1 MRKHIKRFVSLLTA
15 VIMLLSMSMTIF
27 AKDVEKLEEGEVDL
41 PELECYYTWEYYDN
55 DLLLIKPRT
64 SNIFLNDAHFTDSY
78 YLKYTENTE
87 IIIDLSY
94 LYNISYINL
103 NGSGCPSGEI
113 VFTGSNVENIKAMD
127 ITFFSDLNSIKLK
140 RGLDLDR
147 LTILDCGLSS
157 TDIFQGG
164 SISTLSIGFCENLVN
179 VVVPDKISD
188 FYINDCYN
196 VETITIPDT
205 LKGLSMGSLGES
217 FDEFVIPET
226 LEYCYLFNL
235 NLTEIYV
242 PNTLEDFRINSSA
255 SLINAFIED
264 GSTSIHTQ
272 MFADCPG
279 LEYVGV
285 PDSVITIEYGAFYH
299 CWNLSDIYLPES
311 VDTIS
316 AAAFKQCGLL
326 YIDIP
331 DGVTSIEYKTFVE
344 CTNLYEVVI
353 PDSVTKI
360 DDSAFEYCDNLTDIF
375 YYGSRSQW
383 EEITVYNYTK
393 EGISDISI
401 YELFE
406 GVDIHFDTFIYK
418 EPEDFTGPAGS
429 FAEFSIVADGDPN
442 DFTYQWKYFWDGE
455 WIDIDVESATTP
467 NLTFMIIDE
476 MDGMD
481 VCCAVTDS
489 EGMTLTSTPA
499 KLTVNGKCATI
510 IEQPEDFSC
519 CEGDLAIFLV
529 EAEGDGLKYQWKVLK
544 PGAEAWVNC
553 SVTDGA
559 KSDILTIEAKASRNN
574 CKYQCIITDKYGN
587 KIATDPVT
595 LTIGVQLEILEQP
608 ECFEGYEGEYAT
620 FTVVAQGEDLKY
632 QWQVDKNGWSNCS
645 VNDGAKTDTLTLEIK
660 PSRDG
665 YCYRCIITD
674 KYGAKVISEEA
685 MLGMDTSLRIAKE
698 PTDFSGT
705 VGQIASFTVE
715 AKGVGLK
722 YQWQILKNGTWTNC
736 SKNDGAKTNTL
747 SQEIKDSRNG
757 SVYHCVITDK
767 YGNSKISDEVTLT
780 ISSEIKITREPE
792 SQDVPEQAY
801 AEFIVEAEGEGL
813 KYQWQVLK
821 NGVWTNCSKNDGAK
835 TDTLTILSL
844 ASRDGFQYHCVIT
857 DKYGTV
863 VETRTVTLYVMPEE
877 IGEPD
882 DMDEDMGEEMDEDDF
897 SDDPDSAVALV
908 ETVVTV
914 DAETIE
920 TAETPVVETVTEVS

>member
-1 MRKHIKRFVSLLTA
+1 MRKHMKRVVSLLTA
-15 VIMLLSMSMTIF
+15 VIMLLSMSIVVS
-27 AKDVEKLEEGEVDL
+27 AVERVDHGEVDI
-41 PELECYYTWEYYDN
+41 PESNCSYTWEYYDN
-55 DLLLIKPRT
+55 DVFKIKPT
-64 SNIFLNDAHFTDSY
+64 SNVIFIQNSY
-78 YLKYTENTE
+78 YTDYMQTAFTKDTQVIIDFSSSLNNGYVRIYGYSCPANE
-87 IIIDLSY
+87 II
-94 LYNISYINL
+94 
-103 NGSGCPSGEI
+103 
-113 VFTGSNVENIKAMD
+113 FTGDNADK
-127 ITFFSDLNSIKLK
+127 IKL
-140 RGLDLDR
+140 LDMYGFNN
-147 LTILDCGLSS
+147 LTSVKLKQGMDLAMNFQESAITS
-157 TDIFQGG
+157 TNIFQGG
-164 SISTLSIGFCENLVN
+164 KISHLYLRNCYELTH
-179 VVVPDKISD
+179 VVVPEGIAHFSLYNCTHVESIDIPESLQGLYLGNLPSLVYFNVPETLTSCNLYNVGVTDIFIPNSVEYFKISSPD
-188 FYINDCYN
+188 LEHATIEDGRTRINAEMFYDCPNLTDVY
-196 VETITIPDT
+196 IPDT
-205 LKGLSMGSLGES
+205 
-217 FDEFVIPET
+217 V
-226 LEYCYLFNL
+226 
-235 NLTEIYV
+235 
-242 PNTLEDFRINSSA
+242 
-255 SLINAFIED
+255 
-264 GSTSIHTQ
+264 TS
-272 MFADCPG
+272 
-279 LEYVGV
+279 
-285 PDSVITIEYGAFYH
+285 IEYGAFFH
-299 CWNLSDIYLPES
+299 CWSLQEIELPES
-311 VDTIS
+311 LTTIN
-316 AAAFKQCGLL
+316 AGAFTNCGIQ

-331 DGVTSIEYKTFVE
+331 RGVTSIEYETFSGCADLSTV
-344 CTNLYEVVI
+344 TI
-353 PDSVTKI
+353 PNSVTKI
-360 DDSAFEYCDNLTDIF
+360 DDTAFKGCYDLKDI
-375 YYGSRSQW
+375 YYEGSRYQW
-383 EEITVYNYTK
+383 EN
-393 EGISDISI
+393 ISI
-401 YELFE
+401 YNHETEDVSEKTIDEVFPRAKL
-406 GVDIHFDTFIYK
+406 HFWTFIYK
-418 EPEDFTGPAGS
+418 GPEDFTGPEGS
-429 FAEFSIVADGDPN
+429 FAEFSVVADGDPN

-455 WIDIDVESATTP
+455 WIDIDDESATTP
-467 NLTFMIIDE
+467 NLTFLIIDE

-489 EGMTLTSTPA
+489 EGMTLTSTSA

-510 IEQPEDFSC
+510 VEQPEDFSC

-529 EAEGDGLKYQWKVLK
+529 VAEGDGLKYQWKVLK

-685 MLGMDTSLRIAKE
+685 MLGMDTALRIAKE
-698 PTDFSGT
+698 PVDFSGT

-722 YQWQILKNGTWTNC
+722 YQWQVLKNGTWTNC

-897 SDDPDSAVALV
+897 SDVPDSAVALV